1 MALQC
6 IIDQFLSCG
15 QDKWIRQN
23 GLVVLLPHGYEG
35 MVMLLDLLVF
45 LMSFVTLSVCAG
57 TRTFQCTAREIS
69 SNVKR

>member
-45 LMSFVTLSVCAG
+45 LMSFVTFKCVCRDQNIPVHG
-57 TRTFQCTAREIS
+57 
-69 SNVKR
+69 